1 MEPSLPPD
9 PRQGA
14 RRLSR
19 RCKYIVILN
28 NYKEFPRLLR
38 AEDAPFL
45 QGCPG
50 RFVSFQNIAA
60 FGKTLKRD
68 FFCRCDRKIPC
79 RRPTFLP
86 LRRRSLPPQEKSPC
100 DTGPTAASFGRTGF
114 LRARRSFD
122 LRRIVRASS
131 AHRRGRGRRTKG
143 RLKSRLFDGL
153 RYAMPASR
161 GRRVPHKVRK
171 RRHVRDGRKAG
182 TLTFGDLPIE

>member
-19 RCKYIVILN
+19 RCKYRVILN

-38 AEDAPFL
+38 AEDAPL
-45 QGCPG
+45 LHRRPG

-68 FFCRCDRKIPC
+68 FFCRCDRKVSC

-86 LRRRSLPPQEKSPC
+86 LRRRLRSLPLRKNPLVIPVRPLPPSV
-100 DTGPTAASFGRTGF
+100 GPVF

-131 AHRRGRGRRTKG
+131 AHRRGRAREEGERQVKKPPFRWPPV
-143 RLKSRLFDGL
+143 RNADF
-153 RYAMPASR
+153 P
-161 GRRVPHKVRK
+161 GRRVPH
-171 RRHVRDGRKAG
+171 AG
-182 TLTFGDLPIE
+182 CG

>member
-19 RCKYIVILN
+19 RCKYRVILN

-45 QGCPG
+45 HRRPG

-68 FFCRCDRKIPC
+68 FFCRCDRKISC

-86 LRRRSLPPQEKSPC
+86 LRRRRFFPLRKNPLVIPVRPLPPSV
-100 DTGPTAASFGRTGF
+100 GPVFCVPGAPSICG
-114 LRARRSFD
+114 
-122 LRRIVRASS
+122 ASS
-131 AHRRGRGRRTKG
+131 AHRRGRARAEGERQVKKPPFRWPPV
-143 RLKSRLFDGL
+143 RNADCPRQA
-153 RYAMPASR
+153 RPAC
-161 GRRVPHKVRK
+161 RVRM

-182 TLTFGDLPIE
+182 TLTFGVLPIE

>member
-19 RCKYIVILN
+19 RCKYRVILN

-45 QGCPG
+45 HRRPG

-68 FFCRCDRKIPC
+68 FFCRCDRKVSC

-86 LRRRSLPPQEKSPC
+86 LRRRRSLPPQEKSPC
-100 DTGPTAASFGRTGF
+100 DTGPTAASFSRTGF
-114 LRARRSFD
+114 FACPALLRSA
-122 LRRIVRASS
+122 
-131 AHRRGRGRRTKG
+131 AHRPRIAGAWRGRRAKG

-153 RYAMPASR
+153 RYAMPTAR
-161 GRRVPHKVRK
+161 GRRVPH
-171 RRHVRDGRKAG
+171 AG
-182 TLTFGDLPIE
+182 CG

>member
-19 RCKYIVILN
+19 RCKYRVILD

-45 QGCPG
+45 HRRPG

-68 FFCRCDRKIPC
+68 FFCRCDRKVSC

-86 LRRRSLPPQEKSPC
+86 LRRRCSLPPQEKSPR

-114 LRARRSFD
+114 FACPALLRSAAHRPRIVGARAREEGERQVKKPPF
-122 LRRIVRASS
+122 RWPPVRNS
-131 AHRRGRGRRTKG
+131 G
-143 RLKSRLFDGL
+143 F
-153 RYAMPASR
+153 P
-161 GRRVPHKVRK
+161 GRRVPHAGCGRGDMSGTGA
-171 RRHVRDGRKAG
+171 RRGH
-182 TLTFGDLPIE
+182 

>member
-1 MEPSLPPD
+1 MQMEPSLPPD

-19 RCKYIVILN
+19 RCKYRAILN

-45 QGCPG
+45 HRRSG

-68 FFCRCDRKIPC
+68 FFCRCDRKVSC

-86 LRRRSLPPQEKSPC
+86 LRRRRSLPLRKNPLVIPVRPLPPSV
-100 DTGPTAASFGRTGF
+100 GPVF

-131 AHRRGRGRRTKG
+131 AHRGRRAKG
-143 RLKSRLFDGL
+143 RFGSSLFAGL
-153 RYAMPASR
+153 RYAIPASR

-171 RRHVRDGRKAG
+171 RRHVRDGRKAV
-182 TLTFGDLPIE
+182 TLTFGVLPIE